1 MHSSSVYHRAL
12 INIGVSSATY
22 RSVRLCKLAN
32 TLSGRKA
39 IMFEDKSLVKNKEI
53 DQQRDRETDIKRKQ
67 INALEHGKKQIH
79 LIAVTMLQKKVLR
92 DSGIQQFYM
101 PNDSHW
107 DFYFLFFLTLLQ
119 ISLDKNLSFRF
130 PVRRS
135 CMYAYAWSLR
145 TIKFVRFK

>member
-53 DQQRDRETDIKRKQ
+53 GKQRDRETDIKRK
-67 INALEHGKKQIH
+67 
-79 LIAVTMLQKKVLR
+79 
-92 DSGIQQFYM
+92 
-101 PNDSHW
+101 
-107 DFYFLFFLTLLQ
+107 
-119 ISLDKNLSFRF
+119 
-130 PVRRS
+130 
-135 CMYAYAWSLR
+135 
-145 TIKFVRFK
+145 